1 MTVNKDGYN
10 KAVFFQGMRHA
21 IPIGIGYF
29 AVSVA
34 LGITA
39 RAANFT
45 ILQGF
50 FASLLTYASAGQY
63 AGFSM
68 FATGA
73 TYIELIIATL
83 VINARYTLMG
93 FAITQRLP
101 SDVTW
106 YQRMLLGATIT
117 DEIFG
122 ITIARPGRFNLYY
135 PLGAWCCAVPM
146 WATGTAVGI
155 AVGSVLPPSLVSA
168 FSVALYGMFLA
179 VIIPPS
185 KKNKVVGA
193 FVAISFAA
201 SYAATR
207 LPFLSNLSSGNRI
220 ILLTVVISSAAAILF
235 PVNNKSRLRIQAKPH
250 SKLPRKEVA

>member
-146 WATGTAVGI
+146 WATAVAHIGTAQH
-155 AVGSVLPPSLVSA
+155 
-168 FSVALYGMFLA
+168 
-179 VIIPPS
+179 
-185 KKNKVVGA
+185 
-193 FVAISFAA
+193 
-201 SYAATR
+201 
-207 LPFLSNLSSGNRI
+207 
-220 ILLTVVISSAAAILF
+220 
-235 PVNNKSRLRIQAKPH
+235 QAPNG
-250 SKLPRKEVA
+250 